1 MCEQIM
7 LLRYVGSQKLSEML
21 QQPYDLYKAGWADAY
36 LMGLI
41 NQVIIIISSSNTIII
56 VIIIIIIIIIIT
68 SIIVIITSIFVI
80 IMDGCLPHG
89 TDQPGLTLSS

>member
-1 MCEQIM
+1 M

-41 NQVIIIISSSNTIII
+41 NQVIITF
-56 VIIIIIIIIIIT
+56 IIIIIIL
-68 SIIVIITSIFVI
+68 
-80 IMDGCLPHG
+80 DGGKPHG
-89 TDQPGLTLSS
+89 TDQ

>member
-1 MCEQIM
+1 M
-7 LLRYVGSQKLSEML
+7 LLVRYVGSQKLSEML

-41 NQVIIIISSSNTIII
+41 NQVMIIIIVTVIITIITIIIVI
-56 VIIIIIIIIIIT
+56 VIIIII
-68 SIIVIITSIFVI
+68 
-80 IMDGCLPHG
+80 MGGCLPRE